1 MKQLVYDIKEMSDS
15 KEIYGHR
22 PSPIFAVFIYT
33 ILGLLVAALLYCG
46 FGKIEMV
53 ATASGVIRP
62 NEEVGTVS
70 SLRGGQVTQ
79 VDYYDGQVV
88 QKNDVLLMVD
98 TTDLQLQLEGL
109 QASQQDLTQKISMVN
124 KFVEGIKAEKNPFS
138 ADASSEEYSY
148 YIQFENYLL
157 QIKNTQQTF
166 DYDVNKTT
174 SNINALNRQIEGI
187 QLQIA
192 GWKSYK
198 ASIEQGKNLAAD
210 YPEHEKMYLLYVAN
224 MDTLQS
230 EYEAQKEQIE
240 KSGTE
245 EEKEKLLSDLDSS
258 YKTTKEQERYKTIIQ
273 IDSTIQSLQAEI
285 STAQA
290 NLKQNQIAKAF
301 YDENTE
307 QDGTPLSVS
316 AGAIEQTAAM
326 LNQRESAQAQLKE
339 IETKIQ
345 QTEEQIAQGAIKA
358 QCDGTVCVVQTLVT
372 GNVIS
377 SGTVI
382 ATILPKNENV
392 YKVQLYV
399 NNADI
404 ANVQVGD
411 MVKFNIAALPS
422 NQYGTVN
429 GTINKVSTDTVVQE
443 GQYSGYYLIECTI
456 ENDTLYDKDGNT
468 GTISVGM
475 QLEAK
480 IITQEKTIL
489 RYLLEKIN
497 IF

>member
-22 PSPIFAVFIYT
+22 PSPIVAVFIYA
-33 ILGLLVAALLYCG
+33 ILGLLAAALMYCG

-70 SLRGGQVTQ
+70 SLRGGHVTQ
-79 VDYYDGQVV
+79 VNYYDGQVV
-88 QKNDVLLMVD
+88 QKNDVLLTVD
-98 TTDLQLQLEGL
+98 TTDLQLQLESL
-109 QASQQDLTQKISMVN
+109 QESQQDLTQQISMIN
-124 KFVEGIKAEKNPFS
+124 KFIEGIKAKENPFS
-138 ADASSEEYSY
+138 AEVSGEEYSY
-148 YIQFENYLL
+148 YIQFESYLL
-157 QIKNTQQTF
+157 QTKNAQQTF
-166 DYDVNKTT
+166 DYDVNKTI
-174 SNINALNRQIEGI
+174 SNIDALNSQIEGL

-198 ASIEQGKNLAAD
+198 VSIEQGKNLAAD
-210 YPEHEKMYLLYVAN
+210 YPEYEKMYLLYVAN
-224 MDTLQS
+224 MDALQS
-230 EYEAQKEQIE
+230 EYESQKEQIE
-240 KSGTE
+240 KSGAE
-245 EEKEKLLSDLDSS
+245 EEKEELLSDLYNS
-258 YKTTKEQERYKTIIQ
+258 YKASKEQERYKTIIQ
-273 IDSTIQSLQAEI
+273 IDSAIQSLQAEI

-301 YDENTE
+301 YDENTA

-316 AGAIEQTAAM
+316 AGAIEQTATM
-326 LNQRESAQAQLKE
+326 LNQRESVQAQLNE
-339 IETKIQ
+339 IETQIQ
-345 QTEEQIAQGAIKA
+345 QTKDQIAQGSIKA
-358 QCDGTVCVVQTLVT
+358 QCDGTVCAVQTLVT
-372 GNVIS
+372 GDVIS

-429 GTINKVSTDTVVQE
+429 GTVTKVATDTMVQD
-443 GQYSGYYLIECTI
+443 GQYSGYYLVECML
-456 ENDTLYDKDGNT
+456 ERNTLSNQDGNT
-468 GTISVGM
+468 GTISTGM
-475 QLEAK
+475 QVEGK

-497 IF
+497 IS